1 MWRVLAGC
9 ELDDIDADEKRLIDK
24 ASPFRFKSGGRIWEL
39 TRPQIDGAMVDVL
52 ETGGGTGG
60 GTSDMLEKLAKVRQG
75 TIRFHDP
82 ATL

>member
-1 MWRVLAGC
+1 MWRVLASC
-9 ELDDIDADEKRLIDK
+9 ELDDIDADEKRPIDK
-24 ASPFRFKSGGRIWEL
+24 ASPFRFESGGRIWEL

-52 ETGGGTGG
+52 ESSDSTGG
-60 GTSDMLEKLAKVRQG
+60 GTSDMLERLAKVRPE